1 MGPISDDP
9 QPAGATGLVAT
20 SNPPPRLLLQM
31 RDRIRSL
38 HYSYRTEQTY
48 LQWVRRFIRFH
59 DLRHP
64 AQMGAPQ
71 IEAFLTDLA
80 VNGRVAA
87 STQNQAKAAILFL
100 YREVLKL
107 DLPWLDDLVQ
117 ARRGHRLPT
126 VLTAREARILLDNMR
141 GANWLVASL
150 LYGSGLRLLEGLR
163 LRVKDI
169 EFQRREITVREGKG
183 NKDRVTMLPENVV
196 VPLTEHLA
204 RVRKVHERDLA

>member
-9 QPAGATGLVAT
+9 ESAGATGLVAT

-64 AQMGAPQ
+64 AQMGGPQ

-87 STQNQAKAAILFL
+87 STQYQAKAAILFL

-150 LYGSGLRLLEGLR
+150 LYGCGLRLLESLR

-183 NKDRVTMLPENVV
+183 GRAVRS
-196 VPLTEHLA
+196 PL
-204 RVRKVHERDLA
+204 DM